1 MMKKLYVVAPLVLA
15 LTACGSIKYNT
26 GVEIEGPG
34 KRMFSNEVGYP
45 SWYTAQPDA
54 KDKNL
59 YAVASEESDNF
70 QFAVD
75 RTMLSAKRELAAN
88 FSSYTSAMM
97 KDFAYQSGTGKTT
110 QADIERTTKMVVAK
124 VNLIGVQRDQFK
136 VVHEKDGYRA
146 FVRLKYSADESNRLL
161 MQEIKRDAGLA
172 SKFKASKA
180 FRELEEE
187 VNRIEAQKVE
197 QINATK
203 E

>member
-1 MMKKLYVVAPLVLA
+1 MMKKLYVLTPLVLA

-34 KRMFSNEVGYP
+34 QRMFSNEVNYP
-45 SWYTAQPDA
+45 SWYTAQPDP

-59 YAVASEESDNF
+59 YAVATEDSDNF

-75 RTMLSAKRELAAN
+75 RAMLSAKRELAAN

-97 KDFAYQSGTGKTT
+97 KDFAYQSGASKASH
-110 QADIERTTKMVVAK
+110 ADIERTTKMVVAK
-124 VNLIGVQRDQFK
+124 VNLIGVQRDQLK

-172 SKFKASKA
+172 AKLKSSKS

-187 VNRIEAQKVE
+187 VNRIEAQKIE

>member
-1 MMKKLYVVAPLVLA
+1 MMKKLYVLAPLVLS
-15 LTACGSIKYNT
+15 LTACGSLKYTT
-26 GVEIEGPG
+26 GVEVEGPG
-34 KRMFSNEVGYP
+34 QRMFSNEVNYP

-59 YAVASEESDNF
+59 YAVASEDSDNF

-75 RTMLSAKRELAAN
+75 RAMLSAKRELAAN
-88 FSSYTSAMM
+88 FSSHTSSMM
-97 KDFAYQSGTGKTT
+97 KDFAYQSGADKTAH
-110 QADIERTTKMVVAK
+110 ADIERTTKMVIAK

-146 FVRLKYSADESNRLL
+146 FVRLKYSAEESNRLL
-161 MQEIKRDAGLA
+161 MQEIKRDANLTA
-172 SKFKASKA
+172 KFKASKS

-187 VNRIEAQKVE
+187 VNKIEAQKIE
-197 QINATK
+197 RINAMK